1 MSHSIVVN
9 KRYYD
14 FDYDNNAI
22 IMFDAEDLD
31 AEDVDEADSNPMDW
45 DVFSEDEDAKSDT
58 KSTKGKDSTPSADTL
73 SSAASSPD
81 TVEGD
86 PSDKTNKIDSDKA
99 VEGVTSSPYRIGRK
113 RKNSRV
119 TWISSDSGSARRIPF
134 ALQVAHS
141 YTIKKLEMQH
151 YQLVDTATVK
161 KQEAARQQAKLAQL
175 KMQHYQYYNAHPV
188 PAPYAGQQ
196 YAAQYHHG
204 GGQPHGHYPPQ
215 HAPQGPQGHYR
226 YPANNMASRGAHGQM
241 RPSHGPPHGPPRGAP
256 HGPAHGAPHGAQPNQ
271 QVHGSHAPP
280 GPQAP
285 RMRYMPP
292 QHPRKQDGSE
302 YVTYRAPPRTTASPQ
317 K

>member
-1 MSHSIVVN
+1 MHSIVVN

-22 IMFDAEDLD
+22 IMFDAED
-31 AEDVDEADSNPMDW
+31 VDDSDSNPLDW
-45 DVFSEDEDAKSDT
+45 DVFSEDEDAKSDI
-58 KSTKGKDSTPSADTL
+58 KCAKDKNDKDSTPSADTL

-81 TVEGD
+81 TVQIEGD
-86 PSDKTNKIDSDKA
+86 PSTGTPADMSTNTKVIKVSPDG
-99 VEGVTSSPYRIGRK
+99 VEDIVSSPSRK

-119 TWISSDSGSARRIPF
+119 TWISSESGSARRIPF

-161 KQEAARQQAKLAQL
+161 KQEAARQQAKLAALQF
-175 KMQHYQYYNAHPV
+175 QHIGHTAGYPYYNGGGARGP

-196 YAAQYHHG
+196 YPAPYHHG
-204 GGQPHGHYPPQ
+204 PHGHYPP
-215 HAPQGPQGHYR
+215 AAGPHGHGHPMAGAHGHYR
-226 YPANNMASRGAHGQM
+226 YPAHG
-241 RPSHGPPHGPPRGAP
+241 PHGPPGR
-256 HGPAHGAPHGAQPNQ
+256 Q
-271 QVHGSHAPP
+271 QMRAMPGHPVA

-285 RMRYMPP
+285 RMRYMPQ

-302 YVTYRAPPRTTASPQ
+302 CVTYRAPPRTTAPSQ

>member
-31 AEDVDEADSNPMDW
+31 AEDVDEADSNPLDW
-45 DVFSEDEDAKSDT
+45 DVFSDDEDVKSEGFPDI
-58 KSTKGKDSTPSADTL
+58 KSKGKDSTPSADTL
-73 SSAASSPD
+73 SSAGSSPD
-81 TVEGD
+81 TVNQ
-86 PSDKTNKIDSDKA
+86 K
-99 VEGVTSSPYRIGRK
+99 EGVPSSPSRNRK

-119 TWISSDSGSARRIPF
+119 TWISSESGSARRIPF
-134 ALQVAHS
+134 ALAVAHS

-161 KQEAARQQAKLAQL
+161 KQEAARQQAKFAQL
-175 KMQHYQYYNAHPV
+175 KLQQQQQYQYYNAHNGHS
-188 PAPYAGQQ
+188 PYAGQQ
-196 YAAQYHHG
+196 FPPQYHHG
-204 GGQPHGHYPPQ
+204 GGGGHYPPP
-215 HAPQGPQGHYR
+215 HGAPGPGGYR
-226 YPANNMASRGAHGQM
+226 YQQM
-241 RPSHGPPHGPPRGAP
+241 RPPRATPHVA
-256 HGPAHGAPHGAQPNQ
+256 HATHPAQ
-271 QVHGSHAPP
+271 QVHGSHASPHT
-280 GPQAP
+280 QAP

-302 YVTYRAPPRTTASPQ
+302 YVTYRAPRTTASPAQ